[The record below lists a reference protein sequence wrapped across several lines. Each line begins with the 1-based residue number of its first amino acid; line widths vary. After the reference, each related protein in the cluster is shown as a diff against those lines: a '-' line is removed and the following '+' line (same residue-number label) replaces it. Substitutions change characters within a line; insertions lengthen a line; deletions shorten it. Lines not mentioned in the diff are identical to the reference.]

1 MSAEQTQGPGG
12 AQGSQGGARM
22 SGAQAS
28 RRLLARV
35 RAIMAEPAE
44 AQERLDR
51 IVGIIAAEMVAEVC
65 SLYVRRAGDM
75 LELFATQG
83 LRPGAVHNTLLRIGE
98 GLVGD
103 IAANARPL
111 ALSDAQ
117 RHPNFAFRPETGE
130 EIYHSLMGVPA
141 VRGGRVVGVLV
152 VQNRTQRHYEE
163 EELETMETV
172 AMVLAEMVA
181 GGELVDQSEL
191 APIDGLGVKPL
202 RLEGLRLNGGVGMG
216 EAVVYQPAKR
226 VERIVADDVA
236 SEHQKLDTAYSEM
249 HGALE
254 EMMATGALAGDGE
267 HRDIMEAYR
276 MIASDAGWLGRLH
289 EAIESGLT
297 AEAAVERVQ
306 NDLRAR
312 MNQVSDPYLRE
323 RMHDIEDLG
332 NRLMN
337 HLHGGGNGNGMTLPE
352 HIVLVARNLGP
363 AQLFDYDPDRIRA
376 LVLEEGT
383 PTSHAAIVAR
393 ALDIPVVAQIKGV
406 LGRIDDGD
414 QIIVDGDI
422 ARVFVRPGEDVQQTF
437 KDALKTR
444 TAQAKAYDAI
454 RDLPAESIDGVQVEL
469 RINAGLLIDL
479 RRMHETGA
487 MGVGLFRTEVPFMVR
502 PEFPDVNEQEKIY
515 RETLDAAAGKP
526 VVFRTLDVGGD
537 KVLPYWSNEDE
548 ENPAMGWR
556 SIRISLDRPAM
567 LRQQLRALV
576 RATAGRDL
584 RVMFPMIA
592 EVSEFTAARALLDIE
607 LTRHEEKGGE
617 APASVMAGCMLEVP
631 ALAFHLPAL
640 LRHCDF
646 LSVGSN
652 DLMQFL
658 FASDRGNARL
668 AGRYDPLSPPVLN
681 FLQSVRQACEAAGK
695 PLSLCG
701 EMAGFPIDAM
711 TLIGIGFRNLSV
723 VPSAVGPVKS
733 MARSLNVGQL
743 QQYLETIVHLDDR
756 SLREKLRGFARDHG
770 VEV

>member
-1 MSAEQTQGPGG
+1 MSVEQTQGTRTLS
-12 AQGSQGGARM
+12 AQS
-22 SGAQAS
+22 S

-35 RAIMAEPAE
+35 RAIMAEQSD

-65 SLYVRRAGDM
+65 SLYLRRAGDM
-75 LELFATQG
+75 LELFASQG
-83 LRPGAVHNTLLRIGE
+83 LRREAVHNTHLRVGE

-103 IAANARPL
+103 IAAHARPL

-117 RHPNFAFRPETGE
+117 SHPNFAYRPETGE
-130 EIYHSLMGVPA
+130 ETFHSLMGVPA
-141 VRGGRVVGVLV
+141 IRGGRVIGVLV

-163 EELETMETV
+163 EEVETMETV

-181 GGELVDQSEL
+181 GGELVDRAEL
-191 APIDGLGVKPL
+191 SPIDGLGIKPL
-202 RLEGLRLNGGVGMG
+202 RLEGLRLNGGIGMG
-216 EAVVYQPAKR
+216 TAVVHQPSYR
-226 VERIVADDVA
+226 VERVVADDIA
-236 SEHQKLDTAYSEM
+236 AEHKNLDHAYSEM

-254 EMMATGALAGDGE
+254 DMMADGALSKGGE

-289 EAIESGLT
+289 EAIDSGLT

-306 NDLRAR
+306 NDLRSR

-332 NRLMN
+332 NRLMS
-337 HLHGGGNGNGMTLPE
+337 HLHGHGANGNGKVLPDDV
-352 HIVLVARNLGP
+352 VLIAKNLGP
-363 AQLFDYDPDRIRA
+363 AQLFDYDPQRIRA
-376 LVLEEGT
+376 LVLEEGS

-393 ALDIPVVAQIKGV
+393 ALDIPVVAQVKD
-406 LGRIDDGD
+406 LLSRIEDGD
-414 QIIVDGDI
+414 PIIVDGDV

-437 KDALKTR
+437 RDALNAR
-444 TAQAKAYDAI
+444 TAQALAYDAI
-454 RDLPAESIDGVQVEL
+454 KDLSSETLDGAQVTL
-469 RINAGLLIDL
+469 SVNAGLLIDL

-487 MGVGLFRTEVPFMVR
+487 KGVGLYRTEVPFMVR
-502 PEFPDVNEQEKIY
+502 PEFPDVKEQEKIY
-515 RETLDAAAGKP
+515 REIFDAAVDKP

-537 KVLPYWSNEDE
+537 KVLPYATMEEE

-576 RATAGRDL
+576 RAADGREL
-584 RVMFPMIA
+584 WIMFPMIA
-592 EVSEFTAARALLDIE
+592 DVSEFISARALLDIE
-607 LTRHEEKGGE
+607 LKRHEKTGGKL
-617 APASVMAGCMLEVP
+617 PSRVLVGSMLEVP
-631 ALAFHLPAL
+631 ALAFQLPGL
-640 LRHCDF
+640 LRHSDF

-668 AGRYDPLSPPVLN
+668 AGRYDPLSPAVLA
-681 FLQSVRQACEAAGK
+681 FLESVVKACKEAGK

-701 EMAGFPIDAM
+701 EMAGYPVDAM
-711 TLIGIGFRNLSV
+711 TLIGLGFRNLSI
-723 VPSAVGPVKS
+723 VPSAIGPVKA
-733 MARSLNVGQL
+733 MVRSLNVGDL
-743 QQYLETIVHLDDR
+743 EKYLETVIHLEDK

-770 VEV
+770 VAI

>member
-1 MSAEQTQGPGG
+1 MSADQTPGSRSYG
-12 AQGSQGGARM
+12 AQP
-22 SGAQAS
+22 S

-35 RAIMAEPAE
+35 RAIMAESAG

-75 LELFATQG
+75 LELFATRG
-83 LRPGAVHNTLLRIGE
+83 LNEAAVHNTHLRIGE

-103 IAANARPL
+103 IAAHARPL

-117 RHPNFAFRPETGE
+117 SHPNFAYRPETGE
-130 EIYHSLMGVPA
+130 EIFHSLMGVPA
-141 VRGGRVVGVLV
+141 IRGGRVIGVLV
-152 VQNRTQRHYEE
+152 VQNRTQRHYAE
-163 EELETMETV
+163 EELETLETV

-191 APIDGLGVKPL
+191 SPMDGIGVKPL

-216 EAVVYQPAKR
+216 AAVIHQPAYR
-226 VERIVADDVA
+226 VERVVADDIA
-236 SEHQKLDTAYSEM
+236 TEHKKLGAAYTDM

-254 EMMATGALAGDGE
+254 DMMAAGALAEGGE

-289 EAIESGLT
+289 EAIDSGLT

-312 MNQVSDPYLRE
+312 MSQISDPYLRE

-332 NRLMN
+332 NRLMS
-337 HLHGGGNGNGMTLPE
+337 HLHGNGVNGNGKVLPE
-352 HIVLVARNLGP
+352 HLVLIARNLGP
-363 AQLFDYDPDRIRA
+363 AQLFDYDPKRIRA
-376 LVLEEGT
+376 LVLEEGS

-393 ALDIPVVAQIKGV
+393 ALDIPVVAQIKNAIE
-406 LGRIDDGD
+406 RIEEGD
-414 QIIVDGDI
+414 PVIVDGDI
-422 ARVFVRPGEDVQQTF
+422 ARVFVRPGEDVQEAF
-437 KDALKTR
+437 KDALKAR
-444 TAQAKAYDAI
+444 TAQALAYEAI
-454 RDLPAESIDGVQVEL
+454 RDLPAESLDGVQVDL
-469 RINAGLLIDL
+469 SVNAGLQIDL

-487 MGVGLFRTEVPFMVR
+487 KGVGLYRTEVPFMVR
-502 PEFPDVNEQEKIY
+502 PEFPDVKEQERIY
-515 RETLDAAAGKP
+515 REALDEARGKP

-537 KVLPYWSNEDE
+537 KVLPYGIKEDE

-576 RATAGRDL
+576 RAAAGREL
-584 RVMFPMIA
+584 CVMFPMIA
-592 EVSEFTAARALLDIE
+592 DVSEFAAARALLDKE
-607 LTRHEEKGGE
+607 LNRHEKMGGVL
-617 APASVMAGCMLEVP
+617 PSRILAGSMLEVP
-631 ALAFHLPAL
+631 ALAYQLPSL
-640 LRHCDF
+640 LRQSDF

-668 AGRYDPLSPPVLN
+668 AGRYDTLAPPVLR
-681 FLQSVRQACEAAGK
+681 FLKGVVDACNTAGK

-701 EMAGFPIDAM
+701 EMAGYPVDAM
-711 TLIGIGFRNLSV
+711 TLLGIGFRRLSL
-723 VPSAVGPVKS
+723 VPSSIGPIKS
-733 MARSLNVGQL
+733 MVRSLNVGEL
-743 QQYLETIVHLDDR
+743 RQYLDTLVELDDR

-770 VEV
+770 VEI